1 MLRGGKTTLEYAH
14 MGMLEEIPGG
24 HLMAAW
30 QAAPDLEGGAE
41 QSVYFAYGKVGASG
55 RREWGEP
62 HKLPHGAADKSVAG
76 TEERPDASQRST
88 SLVIRTACTRVCTG
102 YSMIKR

>member
-1 MLRGGKTTLEYAH
+1 

-41 QSVYFAYGKVGASG
+41 QSVYFAYGKDGASG
-55 RREWGEP
+55 REWGAP

-76 TEERPDASQRST
+76 TEDFRT
-88 SLVIRTACTRVCTG
+88 SPGSPVHPPPRHVFTPPPPRLDHRFPSLLTTYV
-102 YSMIKR
+102 SL